1 MPAAVSAAVSAA
13 VPALVLGAPSL
24 AMPRQWAQQSQL
36 LERQHDRLE
45 VLLTELI
52 ERHAVPGHRRSSQ
65 QLQLDERDCGRLL
78 RQLDLHLRLEERWL
92 GRLHSFC
99 GGHGSAHR
107 QAATLAAE
115 GWARGKSLRG
125 ARLPWLMDLQEWF
138 HRHRHGVDAMAYRRA
153 EAQARARP

>member
-1 MPAAVSAAVSAA
+1 MPV
-13 VPALVLGAPSL
+13 LVLGAPSL

-45 VLLTELI
+45 ALLSELI
-52 ERHAVPGHRRSSQ
+52 ERHAVPDHGRSSQ
-65 QLQLDERDCGRLL
+65 QLGLDQRDCGRLL

-99 GGHGSAHR
+99 GGHGSSHR
-107 QAATLAAE
+107 QAATLAAD

-138 HRHRHGVDAMAYRRA
+138 HRHRHGVDAIAYRRA
-153 EAQARARP
+153 EAQASSP